1 MAKNVTIQRIV
12 GVLLHRIKFI
22 ILATVVMGLLFFMYS
37 RFVIAPMYS
46 TSTMI
51 YVQNYSSSQRANA
64 NADTKSTT
72 PKKADDDTAKKT
84 TNEENQKIYPAD
96 ISASANLAEICVT
109 LFKNSDEMTALYDGC
124 TVNVDVTDGTF
135 FITITVDGT
144 DAQKCANVANQLA
157 EKAAEVYNSKFSYG
171 QIGTL
176 RQAKVPSAPY
186 APSNTKNMLI
196 GAAIGLIASC
206 LISILIELI
215 DTTINLR
222 TIFRISTVF
231 LYLPKFPTLRTRVKE
246 ELWLLILNYLKRK
259 TIKKITDRIFLF
271 PIRASLQLLSRIRLQ
286 ELILCS
292 RFPQKK
298 KMLCRNQLLKG

>member
-51 YVQNYSSSQRANA
+51 YVQNYSSSQRESANDK
-64 NADTKSTT
+64 NSTT
-72 PKKADDDTAKKT
+72 KKAEDDTAKKT

-135 FITITVDGT
+135 FITITVDGK

-215 DTTINLR
+215 DTTIKSEDDIQDIYGIP
-222 TIFRISTVF
+222 IFAEIPDF
-231 LYLPKFPTLRTRVKE
+231 E
-246 ELWLLILNYLKRK
+246 
-259 TIKKITDRIFLF
+259 
-271 PIRASLQLLSRIRLQ
+271 
-286 ELILCS
+286 
-292 RFPQKK
+292 
-298 KMLCRNQLLKG
+298 NQG

>member
-37 RFVIAPMYS
+37 RFIIAPMYS

-64 NADTKSTT
+64 STKSTT
-72 PKKADDDTAKKT
+72 PKNADDDTAKKT

-135 FITITVDGT
+135 FITITVDGK

-215 DTTINLR
+215 DTTIKSEDDIQDIYGIP
-222 TIFRISTVF
+222 IFAEIPDF
-231 LYLPKFPTLRTRVKE
+231 E
-246 ELWLLILNYLKRK
+246 
-259 TIKKITDRIFLF
+259 
-271 PIRASLQLLSRIRLQ
+271 
-286 ELILCS
+286 
-292 RFPQKK
+292 
-298 KMLCRNQLLKG
+298 NQG

>member
-12 GVLLHRIKFI
+12 GVLLQRIKFI

-51 YVQNYSSSQRANA
+51 YVQNYSSSQRESAN
-64 NADTKSTT
+64 DKSSTT
-72 PKKADDDTAKKT
+72 KKADDDTAKKT

-124 TVNVDVTDGTF
+124 TVNVDVADGTF

-215 DTTINLR
+215 DTTIKSEDDIQDIYGIP
-222 TIFRISTVF
+222 IFAEIPDF
-231 LYLPKFPTLRTRVKE
+231 E
-246 ELWLLILNYLKRK
+246 
-259 TIKKITDRIFLF
+259 
-271 PIRASLQLLSRIRLQ
+271 
-286 ELILCS
+286 
-292 RFPQKK
+292 
-298 KMLCRNQLLKG
+298 NQG

>member
-51 YVQNYSSSQRANA
+51 YVQNYSSSQRESAN
-64 NADTKSTT
+64 DKSSTT
-72 PKKADDDTAKKT
+72 KKADDDTAKKT

-124 TVNVDVTDGTF
+124 TVNVDVADGTF

-215 DTTINLR
+215 DTTIKSEDDIQDIYGIP
-222 TIFRISTVF
+222 IFAEIPDF
-231 LYLPKFPTLRTRVKE
+231 E
-246 ELWLLILNYLKRK
+246 
-259 TIKKITDRIFLF
+259 
-271 PIRASLQLLSRIRLQ
+271 
-286 ELILCS
+286 
-292 RFPQKK
+292 
-298 KMLCRNQLLKG
+298 NQG

>member
-51 YVQNYSSSQRANA
+51 YVQNYSSSQRESAN
-64 NADTKSTT
+64 DKSSTT
-72 PKKADDDTAKKT
+72 KKAADHTTKKT

-124 TVNVDVTDGTF
+124 TVNVDVADGTF

-215 DTTINLR
+215 DTTIKSEDDIQDIYGIP
-222 TIFRISTVF
+222 IFAEIPDF
-231 LYLPKFPTLRTRVKE
+231 E
-246 ELWLLILNYLKRK
+246 
-259 TIKKITDRIFLF
+259 
-271 PIRASLQLLSRIRLQ
+271 
-286 ELILCS
+286 
-292 RFPQKK
+292 
-298 KMLCRNQLLKG
+298 NQG

>member
-51 YVQNYSSSQRANA
+51 YVQNYSSSQRESAN
-64 NADTKSTT
+64 NKGTT
-72 PKKADDDTAKKT
+72 TKKADDDTAKKT

-124 TVNVDVTDGTF
+124 TVNVDVTEGTF

-215 DTTINLR
+215 DTTIKSEDDIQDIYGIP
-222 TIFRISTVF
+222 IFAEIPDF
-231 LYLPKFPTLRTRVKE
+231 E
-246 ELWLLILNYLKRK
+246 
-259 TIKKITDRIFLF
+259 
-271 PIRASLQLLSRIRLQ
+271 
-286 ELILCS
+286 
-292 RFPQKK
+292 
-298 KMLCRNQLLKG
+298 NQG

>member
-51 YVQNYSSSQRANA
+51 YVQNYSSSQRES
-64 NADTKSTT
+64 ADDKNSTT
-72 PKKADDDTAKKT
+72 KKADDDTTKKT

-215 DTTINLR
+215 DTTIKSEDDIQDIYGIP
-222 TIFRISTVF
+222 IFAEIPDF
-231 LYLPKFPTLRTRVKE
+231 E
-246 ELWLLILNYLKRK
+246 
-259 TIKKITDRIFLF
+259 
-271 PIRASLQLLSRIRLQ
+271 
-286 ELILCS
+286 
-292 RFPQKK
+292 
-298 KMLCRNQLLKG
+298 NQG

>member
-72 PKKADDDTAKKT
+72 PSKAADDTTKKT

-124 TVNVDVTDGTF
+124 TVNVDVADGTF

-157 EKAAEVYNSKFSYG
+157 EKMRLRFIIQKFSYG

-215 DTTINLR
+215 DTTIKSEDDIQDIYGIP
-222 TIFRISTVF
+222 IFAEIPDF
-231 LYLPKFPTLRTRVKE
+231 E
-246 ELWLLILNYLKRK
+246 
-259 TIKKITDRIFLF
+259 
-271 PIRASLQLLSRIRLQ
+271 
-286 ELILCS
+286 
-292 RFPQKK
+292 
-298 KMLCRNQLLKG
+298 NQG

>member
-12 GVLLHRIKFI
+12 GVLLQRIKFI

-72 PKKADDDTAKKT
+72 PSKAADDTTKKT

-196 GAAIGLIASC
+196 GCLLYTSDAAD
-206 LISILIELI
+206 EL
-215 DTTINLR
+215 
-222 TIFRISTVF
+222 
-231 LYLPKFPTLRTRVKE
+231 
-246 ELWLLILNYLKRK
+246 
-259 TIKKITDRIFLF
+259 
-271 PIRASLQLLSRIRLQ
+271 
-286 ELILCS
+286 
-292 RFPQKK
+292 
-298 KMLCRNQLLKG
+298 

>member
-22 ILATVVMGLLFFMYS
+22 ILATVVVGLLFFMYS

-64 NADTKSTT
+64 NANTNSTT
-72 PKKADDDTAKKT
+72 PSKAADDTTKKT
-84 TNEENQKIYPAD
+84 TN
-96 ISASANLAEICVT
+96 
-109 LFKNSDEMTALYDGC
+109 EMTALYDGC

-215 DTTINLR
+215 DTTIKSEDDIQDIYGIP
-222 TIFRISTVF
+222 IFAEIPDF
-231 LYLPKFPTLRTRVKE
+231 E
-246 ELWLLILNYLKRK
+246 
-259 TIKKITDRIFLF
+259 
-271 PIRASLQLLSRIRLQ
+271 
-286 ELILCS
+286 
-292 RFPQKK
+292 
-298 KMLCRNQLLKG
+298 NQG

>member
-51 YVQNYSSSQRANA
+51 YVQNYSSSQRESAN
-64 NADTKSTT
+64 DKSSTT
-72 PKKADDDTAKKT
+72 KKADDDTAKKT

-124 TVNVDVTDGTF
+124 TVNVNVTDGTF

-215 DTTINLR
+215 DTTIKSEDDIQDIYGIP
-222 TIFRISTVF
+222 IFAEIPDF
-231 LYLPKFPTLRTRVKE
+231 E
-246 ELWLLILNYLKRK
+246 
-259 TIKKITDRIFLF
+259 
-271 PIRASLQLLSRIRLQ
+271 
-286 ELILCS
+286 
-292 RFPQKK
+292 
-298 KMLCRNQLLKG
+298 NQG

>member
-12 GVLLHRIKFI
+12 SVLLHRIKFI

-51 YVQNYSSSQRANA
+51 YVQNYSSAQRADA
-64 NADTKSTT
+64 NSNTKSTT
-72 PKKADDDTAKKT
+72 ATKASEDTKKT

-124 TVNVDVTDGTF
+124 TVNVAVTDGTF

-144 DAQKCANVANQLA
+144 DPQKCANVANQLA

-176 RQAKVPSAPY
+176 RQANVPSAPY
-186 APSNTKNMLI
+186 APSNMKNMLI
-196 GAAIGLIASC
+196 GAAIGFIASC

-215 DTTINLR
+215 DTTIKSEDD
-222 TIFRISTVF
+222 IQDIYGIPVF
-231 LYLPKFPTLRTRVKE
+231 AEIPDFE
-246 ELWLLILNYLKRK
+246 
-259 TIKKITDRIFLF
+259 
-271 PIRASLQLLSRIRLQ
+271 
-286 ELILCS
+286 
-292 RFPQKK
+292 
-298 KMLCRNQLLKG
+298 NQG

>member
-12 GVLLHRIKFI
+12 SVLLHRIKFI

-51 YVQNYSSSQRANA
+51 YVQNYSSSQRESAN
-64 NADTKSTT
+64 DKSSTT
-72 PKKADDDTAKKT
+72 KKADDDTAKKT

-215 DTTINLR
+215 DTTIKSEDDIQDIYGIP
-222 TIFRISTVF
+222 IFAEIPDF
-231 LYLPKFPTLRTRVKE
+231 E
-246 ELWLLILNYLKRK
+246 
-259 TIKKITDRIFLF
+259 
-271 PIRASLQLLSRIRLQ
+271 
-286 ELILCS
+286 
-292 RFPQKK
+292 
-298 KMLCRNQLLKG
+298 NQG

>member
-1 MAKNVTIQRIV
+1 MPT
-12 GVLLHRIKFI
+12 
-22 ILATVVMGLLFFMYS
+22 
-37 RFVIAPMYS
+37 P
-46 TSTMI
+46 
-51 YVQNYSSSQRANA
+51 
-64 NADTKSTT
+64 KSTT

-215 DTTINLR
+215 DTTIKSEDDIQDIYGIP
-222 TIFRISTVF
+222 IFAEIPDF
-231 LYLPKFPTLRTRVKE
+231 E
-246 ELWLLILNYLKRK
+246 
-259 TIKKITDRIFLF
+259 
-271 PIRASLQLLSRIRLQ
+271 
-286 ELILCS
+286 
-292 RFPQKK
+292 
-298 KMLCRNQLLKG
+298 NQG

>member
-12 GVLLHRIKFI
+12 SVLLHRIKFI

-51 YVQNYSSSQRANA
+51 YVQNYSSSQRESAN
-64 NADTKSTT
+64 DKSSTT
-72 PKKADDDTAKKT
+72 KKADDDAAKKT

-124 TVNVDVTDGTF
+124 TVNVNVTDGTF

-215 DTTINLR
+215 DTTIKSEDDIQDIYGIP
-222 TIFRISTVF
+222 IFAEIPDF
-231 LYLPKFPTLRTRVKE
+231 E
-246 ELWLLILNYLKRK
+246 
-259 TIKKITDRIFLF
+259 
-271 PIRASLQLLSRIRLQ
+271 
-286 ELILCS
+286 
-292 RFPQKK
+292 
-298 KMLCRNQLLKG
+298 NQG

>member
-12 GVLLHRIKFI
+12 SVLLHRIKFI

-51 YVQNYSSSQRANA
+51 YVQNYSSSQRESAN
-64 NADTKSTT
+64 DKSSTT
-72 PKKADDDTAKKT
+72 KKADDDTTKKT

-171 QIGTL
+171 QIGIL

-215 DTTINLR
+215 DTTIKSEDDIQDIYGIP
-222 TIFRISTVF
+222 IFAEIPDF
-231 LYLPKFPTLRTRVKE
+231 E
-246 ELWLLILNYLKRK
+246 
-259 TIKKITDRIFLF
+259 
-271 PIRASLQLLSRIRLQ
+271 
-286 ELILCS
+286 
-292 RFPQKK
+292 
-298 KMLCRNQLLKG
+298 NQG

>member
-51 YVQNYSSSQRANA
+51 YVQNYSSSQRESAN
-64 NADTKSTT
+64 DKSSTT
-72 PKKADDDTAKKT
+72 KKADDDTTKKT

-124 TVNVDVTDGTF
+124 TVNVDVADGTF

-186 APSNTKNMLI
+186 APSNTKNMFI

-215 DTTINLR
+215 DTTIKSEDDIQDIYGIP
-222 TIFRISTVF
+222 IFAEIPDF
-231 LYLPKFPTLRTRVKE
+231 E
-246 ELWLLILNYLKRK
+246 
-259 TIKKITDRIFLF
+259 
-271 PIRASLQLLSRIRLQ
+271 
-286 ELILCS
+286 
-292 RFPQKK
+292 
-298 KMLCRNQLLKG
+298 NQG

>member
-12 GVLLHRIKFI
+12 SVLLHRIKFI

-51 YVQNYSSSQRANA
+51 YVQNYSSSQRESAN
-64 NADTKSTT
+64 DKSSTT
-72 PKKADDDTAKKT
+72 KKADDDTAKKT

-124 TVNVDVTDGTF
+124 TVNVDVADGTF

-215 DTTINLR
+215 DTTIKSEDDIQDIYGIP
-222 TIFRISTVF
+222 IFAEIPDF
-231 LYLPKFPTLRTRVKE
+231 E
-246 ELWLLILNYLKRK
+246 
-259 TIKKITDRIFLF
+259 
-271 PIRASLQLLSRIRLQ
+271 
-286 ELILCS
+286 
-292 RFPQKK
+292 
-298 KMLCRNQLLKG
+298 NQG

>member
-12 GVLLHRIKFI
+12 SVLLHRIKFI

-51 YVQNYSSSQRANA
+51 YVQNYSSSQRESAN
-64 NADTKSTT
+64 DKSSTT
-72 PKKADDDTAKKT
+72 KKADDDTTKKT

-124 TVNVDVTDGTF
+124 TVNVNVTDGTF

-215 DTTINLR
+215 DTTIKSEDDIQDIYGIP
-222 TIFRISTVF
+222 IFAEIPDF
-231 LYLPKFPTLRTRVKE
+231 E
-246 ELWLLILNYLKRK
+246 
-259 TIKKITDRIFLF
+259 
-271 PIRASLQLLSRIRLQ
+271 
-286 ELILCS
+286 
-292 RFPQKK
+292 
-298 KMLCRNQLLKG
+298 NQG

>member
-1 MAKNVTIQRIV
+1 MKISQN
-12 GVLLHRIKFI
+12 
-22 ILATVVMGLLFFMYS
+22 IL
-37 RFVIAPMYS
+37 
-46 TSTMI
+46 
-51 YVQNYSSSQRANA
+51 
-64 NADTKSTT
+64 
-72 PKKADDDTAKKT
+72 
-84 TNEENQKIYPAD
+84 EIYPAD

-215 DTTINLR
+215 DTTIKSEDDIQDIYGIP
-222 TIFRISTVF
+222 IFAEIPDF
-231 LYLPKFPTLRTRVKE
+231 E
-246 ELWLLILNYLKRK
+246 
-259 TIKKITDRIFLF
+259 
-271 PIRASLQLLSRIRLQ
+271 
-286 ELILCS
+286 
-292 RFPQKK
+292 
-298 KMLCRNQLLKG
+298 NQG

>member
-51 YVQNYSSSQRANA
+51 YVQNYSSSQRESAN
-64 NADTKSTT
+64 NKSTT
-72 PKKADDDTAKKT
+72 PKNSDDDTAKKT

-124 TVNVDVTDGTF
+124 TVNVDVADGTF

-215 DTTINLR
+215 DTTIKSEDDIQDIYGIP
-222 TIFRISTVF
+222 IFAEIPDF
-231 LYLPKFPTLRTRVKE
+231 E
-246 ELWLLILNYLKRK
+246 
-259 TIKKITDRIFLF
+259 
-271 PIRASLQLLSRIRLQ
+271 
-286 ELILCS
+286 
-292 RFPQKK
+292 
-298 KMLCRNQLLKG
+298 NQG

>member
-51 YVQNYSSSQRANA
+51 YVQNYSSSQRESAN
-64 NADTKSTT
+64 NKSTT
-72 PKKADDDTAKKT
+72 PKNADDDTAKKT

-124 TVNVDVTDGTF
+124 TVNVDVADGTF

-196 GAAIGLIASC
+196 GAAIGLIVSC

-215 DTTINLR
+215 DTTIKSEDDIQDIYGIP
-222 TIFRISTVF
+222 IFAEIPDF
-231 LYLPKFPTLRTRVKE
+231 E
-246 ELWLLILNYLKRK
+246 
-259 TIKKITDRIFLF
+259 
-271 PIRASLQLLSRIRLQ
+271 
-286 ELILCS
+286 
-292 RFPQKK
+292 
-298 KMLCRNQLLKG
+298 NQG

>member
-51 YVQNYSSSQRANA
+51 YVQNYSSSQRESANDK
-64 NADTKSTT
+64 NSTT
-72 PKKADDDTAKKT
+72 KKAEDDTAKKT

-124 TVNVDVTDGTF
+124 TVNVDVADGTF

-176 RQAKVPSAPY
+176 RQAKVPAAPY

-215 DTTINLR
+215 DTTIKSEDDIQDIYGIP
-222 TIFRISTVF
+222 IFAEIPDF
-231 LYLPKFPTLRTRVKE
+231 E
-246 ELWLLILNYLKRK
+246 
-259 TIKKITDRIFLF
+259 
-271 PIRASLQLLSRIRLQ
+271 
-286 ELILCS
+286 
-292 RFPQKK
+292 
-298 KMLCRNQLLKG
+298 NQG

>member
-12 GVLLHRIKFI
+12 SVLLHRIKFI

-51 YVQNYSSSQRANA
+51 YVQNYSSSQRESAN
-64 NADTKSTT
+64 TKSTT
-72 PKKADDDTAKKT
+72 PSKAADDTTKKT

-124 TVNVDVTDGTF
+124 TVNVDVADGTF
-135 FITITVDGT
+135 FITITVDAT

-215 DTTINLR
+215 DTTIKSEDDIQDIYGIP
-222 TIFRISTVF
+222 IFAEIPDF
-231 LYLPKFPTLRTRVKE
+231 E
-246 ELWLLILNYLKRK
+246 
-259 TIKKITDRIFLF
+259 
-271 PIRASLQLLSRIRLQ
+271 
-286 ELILCS
+286 
-292 RFPQKK
+292 
-298 KMLCRNQLLKG
+298 NQG

>member
-51 YVQNYSSSQRANA
+51 YVQNYSSAQRANA
-64 NADTKSTT
+64 NTKSTT
-72 PKKADDDTAKKT
+72 PKNADDDTAKKT

-135 FITITVDGT
+135 FITITVDGK

-186 APSNTKNMLI
+186 APSNAKNMLI

-215 DTTINLR
+215 DTTIKSEDDIQDMYGIP
-222 TIFRISTVF
+222 IFAEIPDF
-231 LYLPKFPTLRTRVKE
+231 E
-246 ELWLLILNYLKRK
+246 
-259 TIKKITDRIFLF
+259 
-271 PIRASLQLLSRIRLQ
+271 
-286 ELILCS
+286 
-292 RFPQKK
+292 
-298 KMLCRNQLLKG
+298 NQG

>member
-37 RFVIAPMYS
+37 RFVIALMYS

-51 YVQNYSSSQRANA
+51 YVQNYSSSQRENA
-64 NADTKSTT
+64 NTKSTT
-72 PKKADDDTAKKT
+72 PSKAADDTTKKT

-124 TVNVDVTDGTF
+124 TVNVDVADGTF

-215 DTTINLR
+215 DTTIKSEDDIQDIYGIP
-222 TIFRISTVF
+222 IFAEIPDF
-231 LYLPKFPTLRTRVKE
+231 E
-246 ELWLLILNYLKRK
+246 
-259 TIKKITDRIFLF
+259 
-271 PIRASLQLLSRIRLQ
+271 
-286 ELILCS
+286 
-292 RFPQKK
+292 
-298 KMLCRNQLLKG
+298 NQG

>member
-51 YVQNYSSSQRANA
+51 YVQNYSSSQRESAN
-64 NADTKSTT
+64 DKSSTT
-72 PKKADDDTAKKT
+72 KKADDDTAKKT

-215 DTTINLR
+215 DTTIKSEDDIQDIYGIP
-222 TIFRISTVF
+222 IFAEIPDF
-231 LYLPKFPTLRTRVKE
+231 E
-246 ELWLLILNYLKRK
+246 
-259 TIKKITDRIFLF
+259 
-271 PIRASLQLLSRIRLQ
+271 
-286 ELILCS
+286 
-292 RFPQKK
+292 
-298 KMLCRNQLLKG
+298 NQG

>member
-1 MAKNVTIQRIV
+1 MAKNVTVQRIV
-12 GVLLHRIKFI
+12 SVLLHRVKFI
-22 ILATVVMGLLFFMYS
+22 ILVTVVMGLLFFMYS

-51 YVQNYSSSQRANA
+51 YVQNYSSAQRDNA
-64 NADTKSTT
+64 NTKATTSTKT
-72 PKKADDDTAKKT
+72 ESDSKKT
-84 TNEENQKIYPAD
+84 SNEENQKIYPAD

-176 RQAKVPSAPY
+176 RQANVPSAPY
-186 APSNTKNMLI
+186 APSNMKNMLI
-196 GAAIGLIASC
+196 GAAIGFIASC

-215 DTTINLR
+215 DTTIKSEDDIQD
-222 TIFRISTVF
+222 TYGIPVF
-231 LYLPKFPTLRTRVKE
+231 AEIPDFE
-246 ELWLLILNYLKRK
+246 
-259 TIKKITDRIFLF
+259 
-271 PIRASLQLLSRIRLQ
+271 
-286 ELILCS
+286 
-292 RFPQKK
+292 
-298 KMLCRNQLLKG
+298 NQG

>member
-37 RFVIAPMYS
+37 RFVIAPRYS

-51 YVQNYSSSQRANA
+51 YVQNYSSSQRESAN
-64 NADTKSTT
+64 NKSTT
-72 PKKADDDTAKKT
+72 PKNADDDTAKKT

-124 TVNVDVTDGTF
+124 TVNVDVADGTF

-157 EKAAEVYNSKFSYG
+157 EKASEVYNSKFSYG

-215 DTTINLR
+215 DTTIKSEDDIQDIYGIP
-222 TIFRISTVF
+222 IFAEIPDF
-231 LYLPKFPTLRTRVKE
+231 E
-246 ELWLLILNYLKRK
+246 
-259 TIKKITDRIFLF
+259 
-271 PIRASLQLLSRIRLQ
+271 
-286 ELILCS
+286 
-292 RFPQKK
+292 
-298 KMLCRNQLLKG
+298 NQG

>member
-12 GVLLHRIKFI
+12 SVLLHRIKFI

-51 YVQNYSSSQRANA
+51 YVQNYSSSQRESAN
-64 NADTKSTT
+64 DKSSTT
-72 PKKADDDTAKKT
+72 KKTDDDTAKKT

-124 TVNVDVTDGTF
+124 TVNVNVTDGTF

-215 DTTINLR
+215 DTTIKSEDDIQDIYGIP
-222 TIFRISTVF
+222 IFAEIPDF
-231 LYLPKFPTLRTRVKE
+231 E
-246 ELWLLILNYLKRK
+246 
-259 TIKKITDRIFLF
+259 
-271 PIRASLQLLSRIRLQ
+271 
-286 ELILCS
+286 
-292 RFPQKK
+292 
-298 KMLCRNQLLKG
+298 NQG

>member
-12 GVLLHRIKFI
+12 SVLLHRIKFI

-51 YVQNYSSSQRANA
+51 YVQNYSSSQRESAN
-64 NADTKSTT
+64 DKSSTT
-72 PKKADDDTAKKT
+72 KKADDDTAKKT

-109 LFKNSDEMTALYDGC
+109 LFKNSDEMTALYDCC
-124 TVNVDVTDGTF
+124 TVNVNVTDGTF

-215 DTTINLR
+215 DTTIKSEDDIQDIYGIP
-222 TIFRISTVF
+222 IFAEIPDF
-231 LYLPKFPTLRTRVKE
+231 E
-246 ELWLLILNYLKRK
+246 
-259 TIKKITDRIFLF
+259 
-271 PIRASLQLLSRIRLQ
+271 
-286 ELILCS
+286 
-292 RFPQKK
+292 
-298 KMLCRNQLLKG
+298 NQG